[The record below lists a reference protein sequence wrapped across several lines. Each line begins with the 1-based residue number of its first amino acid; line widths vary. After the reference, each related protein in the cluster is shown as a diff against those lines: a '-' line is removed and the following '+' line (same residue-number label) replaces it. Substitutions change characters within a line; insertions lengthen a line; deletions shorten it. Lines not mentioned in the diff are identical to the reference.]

1 MPFPANVDGSSFDT
15 ASLIRRFSVF
25 ASLSE
30 AEVKVLRGLSDA
42 RRHSSQEDLCA
53 VGLPSPPRLVIA
65 GWACRYRLLA
75 DRRRQIFGIL
85 LPGDFVGRMLLPDLP
100 SQCAV
105 AALTELRT
113 VSAQSLADA
122 SATSTHAGLA
132 RAVHLMAYLDDRLLF
147 NHMVRLSQQTARGRV
162 AHLMLELHER
172 LGWVGLVR
180 DDRFAMPLTLPV
192 LGDTLGLSV
201 VHVNRTLQQLCAD
214 GLLDV
219 GDGMVALLKPERL
232 KEVSEWMPFC
242 LTLAFRQ

>member
-1 MPFPANVDGSSFDT
+1 MPFPASVGGPSFDA
-15 ASLIRRFSVF
+15 ASLIRHFSVF

-30 AEVKVLRGLSDA
+30 AELRLLRGLSGT

-53 VGLPSPPRLVIA
+53 AGLPAPPRLIVA
-65 GWACRYRLLA
+65 GWACRCRLLA
-75 DRRRQIFGIL
+75 GRRRQILGIL

-100 SQCAV
+100 SPCAV

-113 VSAQSLADA
+113 VSAQPLADA

-132 RAVHLMAYLDDRLLF
+132 RALHLMAYLDDMLLF
-147 NHMVRLSQQTARGRV
+147 NHVMRLGQQRARERV

-192 LGDTLGLSV
+192 LGDALGLSV

-219 GDGMVALLKPERL
+219 SDGVVALLKPERL
-232 KEVSEWMPFC
+232 KELSEWTP
-242 LTLAFRQ
+242 LSLPFRQ